1 MSDLVENRPVSG
13 GASRAGRD
21 GAVMRARDVAL
32 RSGMALGLLIA
43 ILSASGCYEGTLGSS
58 NLRSTSMIVAT
69 DSGRLPEDSRA
80 SLAYAPP

>member
-1 MSDLVENRPVSG
+1 
-13 GASRAGRD
+13 
-21 GAVMRARDVAL
+21 
-32 RSGMALGLLIA
+32 MALGLLIA
-43 ILSASGCYEGTLGSS
+43 ILAASGCYEGTLGSS